1 MKRVS
6 LWMIGLLFACFCACS
21 APSEPVGTTVDGMED
36 GATAPSMQ
44 PEAMLAAEESLEPLS
59 YMRAEQEYGDSGFIS
74 YPYLMDPE
82 YDAMNLAIQSAI
94 RSTLDV
100 LNRATYTHCEITCNL
115 CGLFSVR
122 IAVYDLGSNELLAI
136 VPMTFRAADCA
147 QLTLGDLFDP
157 ENERWRGLI
166 PDIVMLQAEKDG
178 LTLLCDVMPAADDQ
192 GYYLTADAL
201 VLVYRPYEITTY
213 SAGWPEFSI
222 PLNQLVE
229 FFQPGSAPMRLIS
242 DGTSG
247 MLEEQ
252 NKKAEGELEP
262 AIEEKGTEVALP

>member
-21 APSEPVGTTVDGMED
+21 APSEPVGTTADGMED

-94 RSTLDV
+94 RSTLDA
-100 LNRATYTHCEITCNL
+100 LNRATYTHCEIMCNL

-122 IAVYDLGSNELLAI
+122 IAVYDLGSNELLAV

-222 PLNQLVE
+222 PLNQLAE

-252 NKKAEGELEP
+252 NRKAEGELEP

>member
-6 LWMIGLLFACFCACS
+6 LWMMGLLFACFCACS

-36 GATAPSMQ
+36 GAATPVME
-44 PEAMLAAEESLEPLS
+44 PNAMLATEENMEPLS
-59 YMRAEQEYGDSGFIS
+59 YMRAEQEYGDSSFIS

-82 YDAMNLAIQSAI
+82 YDAINIAIQSAI
-94 RSTLDV
+94 RTALDA
-100 LNRATYTHCEITCNL
+100 LDRATYTHCEIMCNL
-115 CGLFSVR
+115 YGLFSVR
-122 IAVYDLGSNELLAI
+122 IEVYDLGSNELLAV
-136 VPMTFRAADCA
+136 VPLTFRAADCA

-222 PLNQLVE
+222 PLNQLTE
-229 FFQPGSAPMRLIS
+229 FFLPDSAPMRLIS
-242 DGTSG
+242 DGTGG

-252 NKKAEGELEP
+252 SRRADGGLEP

>member
-21 APSEPVGTTVDGMED
+21 APSEPVGTTADGMED

-94 RSTLDV
+94 RSTLDA
-100 LNRATYTHCEITCNL
+100 LNRATYTHCEIMCNL

-222 PLNQLVE
+222 PLNQLTE
-229 FFQPGSAPMRLIS
+229 FFLPDSAPMRLIS

>member
-21 APSEPVGTTVDGMED
+21 APSEPVGTTADGMED

-94 RSTLDV
+94 RSTLDA
-100 LNRATYTHCEITCNL
+100 LNRATYTHCEIMCNL

-122 IAVYDLGSNELLAI
+122 IAVYDLGSNELLAV

-201 VLVYRPYEITTY
+201 VLIYRPYEITTY

-222 PLNQLVE
+222 PLNQLAE

-252 NKKAEGELEP
+252 NRKAEGELES
-262 AIEEKGTEVALP
+262 AIEEKETEVVLP

>member
-21 APSEPVGTTVDGMED
+21 APSEPVGTTADGMED

-94 RSTLDV
+94 RSTLDA
-100 LNRATYTHCEITCNL
+100 LNRATYTHCEIMCNL

-222 PLNQLVE
+222 PLNQLAE

-252 NKKAEGELEP
+252 NRKAEGELEP